1 MKKANAAVYEIKNT
15 IENYNKNTKNESI
28 ILKQESDTY
37 DKIAKLKKLL
47 DSNAIMQ
54 EEYNNEKSKLLK
66 QENK

>member
-1 MKKANAAVYEIKNT
+1 MKKANAAVDEMKNT

-54 EEYNNEKSKLLK
+54 EEYNNEKSKLLN

>member
-1 MKKANAAVYEIKNT
+1 MKKANAAVDEIKNT

-37 DKIAKLKKLL
+37 DKIAKRKKLL

-54 EEYNNEKSKLLK
+54 EEYNNEKSKLLN

>member
-1 MKKANAAVYEIKNT
+1 MKKANAAVDEIKNT

-54 EEYNNEKSKLLK
+54 EE
-66 QENK
+66 

>member
-1 MKKANAAVYEIKNT
+1 MKKANAAADEIKNT
-15 IENYNKNTKNESI
+15 IENYTKNESI

-54 EEYNNEKSKLLK
+54 EEYNNEKSKLLN

>member
-1 MKKANAAVYEIKNT
+1 MKKANAAVDEIKNT

-54 EEYNNEKSKLLK
+54 EEYNNEKSKLLNR
-66 QENK
+66 ENK

>member
-1 MKKANAAVYEIKNT
+1 MKKANAAVDEIKNT

-54 EEYNNEKSKLLK
+54 EEYNNEKSKLLN

>member
-1 MKKANAAVYEIKNT
+1 MKKANAAVDEIKNT

>member
-54 EEYNNEKSKLLK
+54 EEYNNEKSKLLN

>member
-1 MKKANAAVYEIKNT
+1 MKKANAAADEIKNT

-54 EEYNNEKSKLLK
+54 EEYNNEKSKLLN